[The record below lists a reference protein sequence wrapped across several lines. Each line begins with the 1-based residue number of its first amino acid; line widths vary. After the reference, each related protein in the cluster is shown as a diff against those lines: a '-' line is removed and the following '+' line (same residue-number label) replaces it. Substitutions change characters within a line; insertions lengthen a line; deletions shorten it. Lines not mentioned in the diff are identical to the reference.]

1 MAADNTPSQT
11 PTFSGWLRYQ
21 TRGLTNWAGQ
31 QGARLGIDPDLVTIL
46 GLVVVLIAAWLAAR
60 GDFLAAGIVFVLG
73 APFDVLDGAIARA
86 INRKNRFG
94 ALLDSTLDR
103 YADGFMFFGIAYY
116 FAARGQLNE
125 MTLAITSLIGAFAVS
140 YVRARA
146 EGLDIGSIREGF
158 FDRVVR
164 SIVLVAMLLT
174 GWIVPGLVILAVGNH
189 VTAVQRILIVY
200 RATRRDETS

>member
-1 MAADNTPSQT
+1 LTADNTPPQ
-11 PTFSGWLRYQ
+11 PATFSGWLRDQ
-21 TRGLTNWAGQ
+21 TRGVTTWAGQ
-31 QGARLGIDPDLVTIL
+31 QGARFGIDPDIVTIL

-60 GDFLAAGIVFVLG
+60 GDFFASGIVFVLG

-125 MTLAITSLIGAFAVS
+125 MTLAITALIGAFAVS

-189 VTAVQRILIVY
+189 VTALQRILIVY
-200 RATRRDETS
+200 RATRSDEAS